1 MVNMT
6 EHTEIP
12 AWEGPAYCTGCDWE
26 SRRTGINSHDQF
38 LYHLASL
45 RHARD
50 SHGIDNRAGLA

>member
-1 MVNMT
+1 MENMT

-26 SRRTGINSHDQF
+26 SRRNGINSHAQF

-50 SHGIDNRAGLA
+50 SHGIDTGT